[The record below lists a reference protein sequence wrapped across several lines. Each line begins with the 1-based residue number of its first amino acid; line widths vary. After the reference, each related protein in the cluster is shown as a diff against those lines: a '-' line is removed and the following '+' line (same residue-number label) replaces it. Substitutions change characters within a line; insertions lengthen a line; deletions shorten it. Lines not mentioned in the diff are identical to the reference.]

1 MSDEIERKFIV
12 DKEHHHIFLDTRHDS
27 YLEQM
32 YLQTSPTVRVTYE
45 EHRGKEIGWIAV
57 KGAPREGG
65 LVRSEWEYEI
75 PAAATRAMMAEF
87 STAPILKKE
96 RHELDVNGDIWE
108 IDVLYLHPM
117 GQKHLVVA
125 EIEKPTLEDARK
137 VELPYWVGREVTG
150 DHRFSMVTIAQPGGL
165 VEAFKTAYGF

>member
-12 DKEHHHIFLDTRHDS
+12 EQKYHHLFLDRRHDS

-45 EHRGKEIGWIAV
+45 EHHGKEVGWIAV

-75 PAAATRAMMAEF
+75 PAVAARSMMAEF
-87 STAPILKKE
+87 STAPFIKKV
-96 RHELDVNGDIWE
+96 RHEIDVNGDIWE
-108 IDVLYLHPM
+108 VDVIYLLDREL
-117 GQKHLVVA
+117 KHLVVA
-125 EIEKPTLEDARK
+125 EIEKPSLDEARNI
-137 VELPYWVGREVTG
+137 ELPYWVGREVTG

-165 VEAFKTAYGF
+165 VVALNLAYGF